1 MVIDWRQKLMT
12 QVEAKKK
19 RKLFILATLGLLIPI
34 FILSMAFFA
43 AKSDAETK
51 KEYDKLR
58 LEQEAKVELRKQ
70 EQRKNEQAKLL
81 EDTQNQS

>member
-1 MVIDWRQKLMT
+1 MT

>member
-1 MVIDWRQKLMT
+1 MT

-19 RKLFILATLGLLIPI
+19 RKLFILATLGLLITM
-34 FILSMAFFA
+34 FRLAMAFFA
-43 AKSDAETK
+43 DKSDAETK

>member
-1 MVIDWRQKLMT
+1 MT

-19 RKLFILATLGLLIPI
+19 RKLFIFATLGLLIPI

>member
-1 MVIDWRQKLMT
+1 MT

-70 EQRKNEQAKLL
+70 EQRKNEQSKLL